1 LTIDRLAAASAP
13 RIGVAGAV
21 IVFVGIAL
29 LFAFEQPP
37 FVAPDETAHVGYA
50 HEIAGFELPAVTKFP
65 DVPDSAVQ
73 WQAERESG
81 RDDRYRAVWVAN
93 HPPLHYVLTAP
104 SIWLSNAL
112 DRPDGGLM
120 FMRLANTAFAAI
132 GVVLTYLLGRDLSGG
147 VGRIGVAGAAIAA
160 LVPQGHTLF
169 SQAMNDGIGFAAATA
184 VVWAAVRCVGTG
196 EGRYGRGDLAL
207 LGAAAAACAGARS
220 ATLAVAVVVVIW
232 VAVTRLL
239 TAPGS
244 IGGRLAAAAQVAV
257 VGLLPAALLFGWH
270 YLRNDRLYGDFAGSQ
285 FLLDRFGRM
294 PRGSLFDI
302 LSWGHLWVDLY
313 HMLLSPSPFFP
324 VQAPPG
330 VTPALVLAAIGL
342 VVVAITGRTGD
353 VIRHGEGS
361 ASDEPLAARGESGA
375 DDEPASKHTVH
386 GVVTRPALA
395 LCVVVLCVVITTVAQ
410 HISGGGNRY
419 ARYLLPA
426 LGVAAALFVLGLD
439 RLWPRVL
446 PAVAVV
452 LLGWWALRNVP
463 SGVDPAA
470 ELRPRDRGDPMPEL
484 LQVLPASPW
493 LRTAAGFVIVI
504 GCALLA
510 VWIAATVARALRR
523 G

>member
-1 LTIDRLAAASAP
+1 VTIGRLAAANST

-21 IVFVGIAL
+21 IAFVGIAL

-50 HEIAGFELPAVTKFP
+50 QEIAGFELPSITKFP
-65 DVPDSAVQ
+65 DVPDSAAQ

-93 HPPLHYVLTAP
+93 HPPLHYILTAP
-104 SIWLSNAL
+104 LIWLSNAL

-120 FMRLANTAFAAI
+120 FMRLANTAFAAV

-147 VGRIGVAGAAIAA
+147 VRRIGVAGAAIAA

-169 SQAMNDGIGFAAATA
+169 SEAMNDGSGFAATTA
-184 VVWAAVRCVGTG
+184 IVWAAVRCIGTS
-196 EGRYGRGDLAL
+196 EGRYGRGDLVL

-220 ATLAVAVVVVIW
+220 ATLVVAVVVVIW

-239 TAPGS
+239 SAPGS
-244 IGGRLAAAAQVAV
+244 VGTRLAAAAQVAAI
-257 VGLLPAALLFGWH
+257 GLLPAALLFGWH
-270 YLRNDRLYGDFAGSQ
+270 YLRNERLYGDVAGSE

-294 PRGSLFDI
+294 SRGSLFEI

-313 HMLLSPSPFFP
+313 HMLLSPSPLFE
-324 VQAPPG
+324 VAAPPG
-330 VTPALVLAAIGL
+330 VNPALALAAIGL

-353 VIRHGEGS
+353 VIRH
-361 ASDEPLAARGESGA
+361 R
-375 DDEPASKHTVH
+375 VH

-395 LCVVVLCVVITTVAQ
+395 MCVVVVFVVIVTVAQ
-410 HISGGGNRY
+410 HVSGGGRGY

-426 LGVAAALFVLGLD
+426 LGVAAALFALGLD

-446 PAVAVV
+446 PAVTAV

-463 SGVDPAA
+463 SGVDPAFVR
-470 ELRPRDRGDPMPEL
+470 RPRDRGNPMPEL

-493 LRTAAGFVIVI
+493 LRTAAGFVVFI

-510 VWIAATVARALRR
+510 VWTAASVARSLRR

>member
-1 LTIDRLAAASAP
+1 VTIARLAASNST

-50 HEIAGFELPAVTKFP
+50 HEIARFDLPEVTEFP

-73 WQAERESG
+73 WQAERDSG

-93 HPPLHYVLTAP
+93 HPPLNYMLTAP
-104 SIWLSNAL
+104 LIWLSNAL

-132 GVVLTYLLGRDLSGG
+132 GVVLTYFLGRDLSGG
-147 VGRIGVAGAAIAA
+147 VRRIGVAAAAIAA

-169 SQAMNDGIGFAAATA
+169 SEAMNDGIGFAATTA
-184 VVWAAVRCVGTG
+184 VVCVAVRCIGTS
-196 EGRYGRGDLAL
+196 EGRYGRGDLVL
-207 LGAAAAACAGARS
+207 LGAGAVACAGARS
-220 ATLAVAVVVVIW
+220 ATLVVAVVVVIW
-232 VAVTRLL
+232 VAVTRMV
-239 TAPGS
+239 TSPGS
-244 IGGRLAAAAQVAV
+244 VGRRLVAAAQVVAI
-257 VGLLPAALLFGWH
+257 GLLPAALLFGWH
-270 YLRNDRLYGDFAGSQ
+270 YVRNERLYGDFAGSE

-294 PRGSLFDI
+294 PRGSLIEI

-313 HMLLSPSPFFP
+313 HMLLSPSPLFA
-324 VQAPPG
+324 VAAPPG
-330 VTPALVLAAIGL
+330 VNPAFVLAAIGL

-353 VIRHGEGS
+353 VIK
-361 ASDEPLAARGESGA
+361 RG
-375 DDEPASKHTVH
+375 VR

-395 LCVVVLCVVITTVAQ
+395 LCVVVVFLVIVTVAQ
-410 HISGGGNRY
+410 HVSGGGSRY

-426 LGVAAALFVLGLD
+426 LGVAAVLFAVGLD

-470 ELRPRDRGDPMPEL
+470 ERRPRDGGNPMPEL

-493 LRTAAGFVIVI
+493 LRTAAGFVIFV
-504 GCALLA
+504 GCVLLA
-510 VWIAATVARALRR
+510 VWIATTAALAFRR
-523 G
+523 E